1 MANAHSLQAVHFSD
15 NDLSENAIERI
26 KMNFK
31 IIMPKASMEKESLF
45 TKSND
50 TVNNCDQQSQENNY
64 WLPDNNNQ
72 QRTGE

>member
-15 NDLSENAIERI
+15 NDLSDNAIEKI

-31 IIMPKASMEKESLF
+31 IIMPKVSVEKESLI

-50 TVNNCDQQSQENNY
+50 TVNNYDQQSQENNY